1 MESAEKTKL
10 TVNTLVDAPV
20 EKAWNYFTTPMHI
33 LHWYAASDEWHTSK
47 AENDLQVGG
56 RFMFRM
62 EARDGSFGFDYS
74 GEYIKVVPQEEL
86 QFKLDDDRLVKVT
99 FTATENGTKV
109 LEDFEAEN
117 TFSADMQLTGW
128 QAILDNFKKH
138 VETFKLQQLHAQIM
152 INAPVE
158 KVYQTMLDEQQYQD
172 WTVAFNASS
181 HFIGTWEK
189 GSKMIFLGIDDQG
202 NKIGVVS
209 RIKEHVPNQYLS
221 IEHIGVYKEDQEV
234 TTGPDVEGWAGSL
247 ENYTFS
253 KVGDQTLVQVDMDA
267 NDDFK
272 MYFEETWPKALNRL
286 KVICES

>member
-209 RIKEHVPNQYLS
+209 RIK
-221 IEHIGVYKEDQEV
+221 
-234 TTGPDVEGWAGSL
+234 
-247 ENYTFS
+247 
-253 KVGDQTLVQVDMDA
+253 
-267 NDDFK
+267 
-272 MYFEETWPKALNRL
+272 
-286 KVICES
+286 